1 MQRAPRE
8 VSGGVRVTEAEAAR
22 ANKVSEENHT
32 VRVLAERNG
41 VLISLTTK
49 MFSYLVFLSR
59 PLVGVRKIVKR
70 DRIVARAG
78 YDILRTRDLIDE
90 LYGKGGL

>member
-1 MQRAPRE
+1 M
-8 VSGGVRVTEAEAAR
+8 TEGETAR
-22 ANKVSEENHT
+22 ANKVIEESHT
-32 VRVLAERNG
+32 IRVLAERNG

-49 MFSYLVFLSR
+49 RFSYLVFLSR
-59 PLVGVRKIVKR
+59 PLVGVRKIVTR

>member
-1 MQRAPRE
+1 M
-8 VSGGVRVTEAEAAR
+8 TKAETAR
-22 ANKVSEENHT
+22 ANKVIEENHT
-32 VRVLAERNG
+32 IRVLAERNG

-49 MFSYLVFLSR
+49 RFSYLVFLSR
-59 PLVGVRKIVKR
+59 PLVGVRKIVTR

>member
-1 MQRAPRE
+1 M
-8 VSGGVRVTEAEAAR
+8 TKAETAR
-22 ANKVSEENHT
+22 ANKVIEENHT
-32 VRVLAERNG
+32 IRVLAERNG

-49 MFSYLVFLSR
+49 RFSYHVFLSR
-59 PLVGVRKIVKR
+59 PLVGVRKIVTR

>member
-1 MQRAPRE
+1 M
-8 VSGGVRVTEAEAAR
+8 TEAEAAR
-22 ANKVSEENHT
+22 ANKVIEENHT
-32 VRVLAERNG
+32 IRVLAERNG

-49 MFSYLVFLSR
+49 RFSYLVFLSR
-59 PLVGVRKIVKR
+59 PLVGVRKIVTR